1 MIRFCWGE
9 LQLTV
14 LDAGEIWLDGGAMF
28 GVVPK
33 PLWERQRVPDSA
45 NRIRLGLNLLLI
57 EDGQRRTLVDTG
69 AGTKWDDKGEEIY
82 GIRSKSA
89 SELLAPAGL
98 VPDQIDRVINTHL
111 HFDHAGGNTV
121 IGAAGDLVATYPNA
135 EYVVQRGELETARLQ
150 NERIRASYLPENF
163 EPLAEAGCLR
173 LVDGVTDLEPF
184 LRLEPVPGHTPH
196 MQMVLVSTTEGTVA
210 FPADLVPTATHVRY
224 PYIMAY
230 DLEPLETLRTKKQI
244 FPRAVEDRWRVIF
257 EHDAD
262 LPLATLVDSVGRLVP
277 RAVELEV

>member
-14 LDAGEIWLDGGAMF
+14 LDAGEIRLDGGAMF

-33 PLWERQRVPDSA
+33 PLWERQRRPDTA

-57 EDGQRRTLVDTG
+57 DDGRKRTLVDTG
-69 AGTKWDDKGEEIY
+69 AGTKWDTKSREIY
-82 GIRSKSA
+82 GIRSKTA
-89 SELLAPAGL
+89 DELLAPVGL
-98 VPDQIDRVINTHL
+98 TPEQIDRVINTHL

-121 IGAAGDLVATYPNA
+121 VGPAGGLVAAYPNA

-150 NERIRASYLPENF
+150 NERIRASFLPENF
-163 EPLAEAGCLR
+163 EPLADAGCLR
-173 LVDGVTDLEPF
+173 LVDGAVELDPF

-196 MQMVLVSTTEGTVA
+196 MQMVLVTTSEGTVA

-230 DLEPLETLRTKKQI
+230 DLEPLETLRTKRCV
-244 FPRAVEDRWRVIF
+244 FPRAVKEGWRVIF

-262 LPLATLVDSVGRLVP
+262 LPLATLVEEAGRLLP

>member
-1 MIRFCWGE
+1 MIRFSWGE

-33 PLWERQRVPDSA
+33 PLWERQRRPDNA

-57 EDGQRRTLVDTG
+57 EDGKTRTLVDTG
-69 AGTKWDDKGEEIY
+69 AGTKWDDKSREIY
-82 GIRSKSA
+82 RIRSKSA
-89 SELLAPAGL
+89 ADLLTPAGL
-98 VPDQIDRVINTHL
+98 SPDQIDRVINTHL

-121 IGAAGDLVATYPNA
+121 VGASGDPVATYPNA
-135 EYVVQRGELETARLQ
+135 EYVVQRGELETARVQ

-163 EPLAEAGCLR
+163 EPLADAGRLR
-173 LVDGVTDLEPF
+173 LVDGVTELEPF

-196 MQMVLVSTTEGTVA
+196 MQMVLVTTNAGTVA

-230 DLEPLETLRTKKQI
+230 DLEPLETLRTKKHV
-244 FPRAVEDRWRVIF
+244 FPRAVSERWRVIF

-262 LPLATLVDSVGRLVP
+262 LPMATLVEESGRLIP

>member
-57 EDGQRRTLVDTG
+57 EDGRRRTLIDTG
-69 AGTKWDDKGEEIY
+69 AGTKWDDKGREIY

-89 SELLAPAGL
+89 NELLAPAGL
-98 VPDQIDRVINTHL
+98 TPDQIDRVINTHL

-121 IGAAGDLVATYPNA
+121 VGPAGDLVAAYPNA

-173 LVDGVTDLEPF
+173 LVDGVTELEPF
-184 LRLEPVPGHTPH
+184 LRLEPVPGHTPN
-196 MQMVLVSTTEGTVA
+196 MQMVLVNTTEGTVA

-230 DLEPLETLRTKKQI
+230 DLEPLETLRTKKQV
-244 FPRAVEDRWRVIF
+244 FPRAVDDRWRVIF

-262 LPLATLVDSVGRLVP
+262 LPLATLVDVAGRLVP